1 MSSLGAPASSMSVKK
16 SFFRAAKSYPR
27 ALVPA
32 ALSQP
37 SLVGAAR
44 TASSATNNSP
54 RPAANVSTEVNDDLR
69 SLVMK
74 LSSQVEE
81 LTAIVAEQQQDRQSP
96 DQDTE

>member
-1 MSSLGAPASSMSVKK
+1 MSVKK
-16 SFFRAAKSYPR
+16 SLFRASKSYPR
-27 ALVPA
+27 ALAPA
-32 ALSQP
+32 ALSQA

-44 TASSATNNSP
+44 TARSATNNSP
-54 RPAANVSTEVNDDLR
+54 RPTADVSTEVNDDLK

-74 LSSQVEE
+74 LSSQVEQ